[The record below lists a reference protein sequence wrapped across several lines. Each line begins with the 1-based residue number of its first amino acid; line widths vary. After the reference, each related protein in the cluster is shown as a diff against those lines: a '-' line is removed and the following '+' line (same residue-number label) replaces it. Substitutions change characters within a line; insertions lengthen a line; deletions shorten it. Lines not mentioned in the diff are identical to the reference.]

1 MGNCI
6 MAIRH
11 IVGIAVIMAVVFA
24 AEGKSIAR
32 VTNDVHKLEKR
43 MRRITEMENFIAHVE
58 AKKAP
63 SGMAAEFDKL
73 RDPEAARAEKAKDEA
88 MVKSARDHVLD
99 LVKSQQK
106 SVEERDALYQ
116 KAMDKRLAKMEK
128 EAMDKEDVAV
138 KYLKAMKEKP
148 GASKDKAA
156 NEQHDM
162 KKMAKDQVKALVDG
176 KKLPNEMIRMADEDK
191 KSMVIKT
198 KQHVMDQAKKG
209 MTTEEQQ
216 KRVMEREER
225 IKAVVKTLCE
235 IIAKQS
241 AAEKRDVRFLGNSTA
256 IQEMFKRVG
265 EQFTAMFRR
274 KAFLHWYT
282 GEGMDEMEFTEA
294 ESNMND
300 LVSKI

>member
-198 KQHVMDQAKKG
+198 KQHVM
-209 MTTEEQQ
+209 TTEEQQ

>member
-24 AEGKSIAR
+24 AEGKSIA
-32 VTNDVHKLEKR
+32 N
-43 MRRITEMENFIAHVE
+43 VE

-209 MTTEEQQ
+209 MAKVFDEAKKKTDFTTEEQQ